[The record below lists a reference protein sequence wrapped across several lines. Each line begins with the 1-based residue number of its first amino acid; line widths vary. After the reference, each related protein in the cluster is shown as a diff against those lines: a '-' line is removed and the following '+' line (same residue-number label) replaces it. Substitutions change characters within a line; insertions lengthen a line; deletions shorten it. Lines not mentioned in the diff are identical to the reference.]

1 MNIEVLTLMLEE
13 KGHVSDSV
21 TKGREAV
28 EIVKQRHALALE
40 NKAKMYRIIFL
51 DYCMP
56 DMDGP

>member
-1 MNIEVLTLMLEE
+1 MLEE